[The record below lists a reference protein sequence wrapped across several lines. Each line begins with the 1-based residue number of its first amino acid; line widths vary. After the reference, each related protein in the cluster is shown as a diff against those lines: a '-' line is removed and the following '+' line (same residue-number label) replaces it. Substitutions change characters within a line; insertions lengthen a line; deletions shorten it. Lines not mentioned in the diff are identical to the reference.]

1 VWNERHNHRA
11 GQGVNRT
18 ASEPPSAGRY
28 NHRVNKLEAFGY
40 IAAQAVRG
48 EITFPT
54 SVNAVLR
61 LQLALDDPDCHI
73 DEAIRL
79 VLAEPQLAARTVAV
93 ANTPAFGGSSAMPV
107 TNVRTAVT
115 RIGYRRLQALV
126 ASLVVRQFGNRI
138 TDPALR
144 AKAEQLWEHTTH
156 VAAIAHSLARRMTG
170 VNPDTALFAGIVH
183 EVGGFYL
190 LARADEFPGLLDDDP
205 ENWGALCEDVVSAE
219 VMKKLSI
226 PPVVADAIADMRGG
240 WLNMPP
246 VSLLDT
252 LLMANLYAP
261 VASPLDTRREASP
274 EHGESALDFVFDEAT
289 LDEILHEA
297 TATARAMGDVVLV

>member
-1 VWNERHNHRA
+1 M
-11 GQGVNRT
+11 
-18 ASEPPSAGRY
+18 
-28 NHRVNKLEAFGY
+28 NKLEAFGY

-79 VLAEPQLAARTVAV
+79 VLSEPQLAARTVAM
-93 ANTPAFGGSSAMPV
+93 ANTAVFGGSGGAPV
-107 TNVRTAVT
+107 TNVRSAVG

-138 TDPALR
+138 VDPGLR
-144 AKAEQLWEHTTH
+144 SKAEQLWEHTTH
-156 VAAIAHSLARRMTG
+156 VAAIAHTLARRITG
-170 VNPDTALFAGIVH
+170 IDPDTALFAGIVH
-183 EVGGFYL
+183 EVGAFYL
-190 LARADEFPGLLDDDP
+190 LARADEFPGLLDDDS
-205 ENWGALCEDVVSAE
+205 ENWGALCEDVVSVE

-226 PPVVADAIADMRGG
+226 PPLVAEAIGDMRGG

-246 VSLLDT
+246 GTLLDT
-252 LLMANLYAP
+252 LLLANQYAP
-261 VASPLDTRREASP
+261 VSSPLDGKHTPAP
-274 EHGESALDFVFDEAT
+274 PHGESAVDFVFDEQT
-289 LDEILHEA
+289 LNEIQEEA
-297 TATARAMGDVVLV
+297 AEIARAMGDAVLV